1 MQKINSLYLANV
13 QDLISSNDDSHSP
26 YNDIYKKVLHTNV
39 SLVDRT
45 EKIVMPYKFQLY
57 SDFKM
62 PTDLTNFNMSYTDCL
77 LERAEELY
85 SLSVKLK
92 VPLKIYYSGGID
104 STLIL
109 VSFLMIQE
117 KKNIKENIIVSMSP
131 ESIRENPNFYY
142 QHILPNFKLESSE
155 NFSNDFDKKC
165 IIVGGEFNDQLFGS
179 IAIYKVYAASWDF
192 SSVLKSYNSGLVRDF
207 FLSKGMS
214 EKSANWWYDMLI
226 YQAETAPC
234 KIQSTFDLLW
244 WFNFNFKWQ
253 SVLFRIVLRVSKE
266 QRVNI
271 DDNFMKNY
279 FHHFYTTTNF
289 QKWSMLNSHLKVKED
304 WKSYKYICKEIIYN
318 YTKDE
323 YWFNNKIKVGS
334 LFKIFLNKNTPQGL
348 DTNYN
353 FLFKLS
359 ASDYYNQNN
368 SFINGYK

>member
-214 EKSANWWYDMLI
+214 EKSANWWYDMLV

-234 KIQSTFDLLW
+234 KIKSTFDLL
-244 WFNFNFKWQ
+244 
-253 SVLFRIVLRVSKE
+253 
-266 QRVNI
+266 
-271 DDNFMKNY
+271 
-279 FHHFYTTTNF
+279 
-289 QKWSMLNSHLKVKED
+289 
-304 WKSYKYICKEIIYN
+304 C
-318 YTKDE
+318 
-323 YWFNNKIKVGS
+323 
-334 LFKIFLNKNTPQGL
+334 FLI
-348 DTNYN
+348 
-353 FLFKLS
+353 
-359 ASDYYNQNN
+359 
-368 SFINGYK
+368 SFIFIFNLS